1 MISLLKLVFNLGGI
15 MQIKNQL
22 ILKEIEPIEEFKST
36 YYHPKLN
43 LQLIKLCKE
52 KDIKL
57 YESEMHPMI
66 SQSINLMDAIANQ
79 YFELDIGENEPVIMS
94 CNPFNLIQQ
103 NKYKN
108 WSLLLTTPCIFI
120 QYLANQLSHNM
131 IEGLFKLIHIYA
143 GKNKISDIHLS
154 TNKQYLKIQFNSIGK
169 QTFSLWLS
177 DTIGK
182 KLIHYIKLISHIETS
197 VTNKP
202 QDGSYKFNHKKQILE
217 VRSATLPILGGEMIS
232 LRLFYPNQNLSNLN
246 QLGFSNN
253 QITAIKEMSTE
264 KYGLIL
270 ITGPTG
276 SGKSTTLYT
285 ILKNLKSKH
294 IITIEDPIE
303 QIIESVHQTNI
314 NTNQNYTL
322 KTAFKAV
329 LRHNP
334 EVIAIG
340 EIRDSETAD
349 IVLNA
354 AYSGHLIIAS
364 LHTNNI
370 ESTLLRLANLGC
382 NPFMISY
389 CLRGIISQEL
399 AISTKNQIIL
409 SSSILHCKTPFI
421 IHDIKKEL
429 PNFLE
434 ANKIIK

>member
-1 MISLLKLVFNLGGI
+1 MNLN
-15 MQIKNQL
+15 NQL
-22 ILKEIEPIEEFKST
+22 ILKEIKPIEEFTST
-36 YYHPKLN
+36 YYHPKIES
-43 LQLIKLCKE
+43 QLTKICKE
-52 KDIKL
+52 KSIKL
-57 YESEMHPMI
+57 FKNEMNPVI
-66 SQSINLMDAIANQ
+66 SQSINLIDAITNQ
-79 YFELDIGENEPVIMS
+79 CFELDIGTNEQIIMS
-94 CNPFNLIQQ
+94 CNPFNLNQQ
-103 NKYKN
+103 YKYKN
-108 WSLLLTTPCIFI
+108 WKLLITTPCIFI
-120 QYLANQLSHNM
+120 QYLANQLSQNM
-131 IEGLFKLIHIYA
+131 IEGVFKLIHIYA
-143 GKNKISDIHLS
+143 NKNKISDIHLS
-154 TNKQYLKIQFNSIGK
+154 SNKQYLKIQFNVIGK

-177 DTIGK
+177 ENIGK

-197 VTNKP
+197 ITNQP
-202 QDGSYKFNHKKQILE
+202 QDGSYKFNHNKQMLE
-217 VRSATLPILGGEMIS
+217 IRSATLPILGGEMIS
-232 LRLFYPNQNLSNLN
+232 LRIFYPNQNLSNLD

-253 QITAIKEMSTE
+253 QITAIQQMSIE
-264 KYGLIL
+264 KNGLIL

-285 ILKNLKSKH
+285 ILKQLKSKH

-303 QIIESVHQTNI
+303 QIIESAHQTNVS
-314 NTNQNYTL
+314 TNQNYTL

-340 EIRDSETAD
+340 EIRDNETAD

-399 AISTKNQIIL
+399 TISTKNHIKL
-409 SSSILHCKTPFI
+409 SSSILYCKAPFI

-429 PNFLE
+429 PNFLK